1 MNILFLDQK
10 DPVIGNVT
18 VQDPHHVLI
27 ENTEKNLSGFH
38 LVTDEGNVYGKY
50 DNLYNS
56 CTENRGKDIS
66 CPMMAV
72 YM

>member
-38 LVTDEGNVYGKY
+38 LVTDEGKMCIR
-50 DNLYNS
+50 DRKRIAS
-56 CTENRGKDIS
+56 CWTSDQRIR
-66 CPMMAV
+66 MAR
-72 YM
+72 MLWI